1 MGNTKLMRCSCAD
14 KRDSTSWNP
23 TPNGAVGPSAPP
35 ELAATAADE
44 GAGSPA
50 GGAASSGGAAG
61 GAAGAAAA
69 NSLKPTSAYT
79 RRMMMENGIL
89 TDKDLLRRM
98 MGWKEKPVVLKVS
111 DEPGADGL
119 KEQAVSDEENKDA
132 DKLTKSDGSVK
143 VSVPYTFDA
152 SRPQGLRCQAGMDC
166 VKIKME
172 CETKETFECAKH
184 AACCHKN
191 AMKDKQKWE
200 LEDLERVA
208 TQKREQAE
216 KAAFKKKVE
225 ELNKREENIKVY
237 GIRQAEKEKLEAL
250 VKSKE
255 EEVKAKRTE
264 LENIIKEN
272 IAKKAELKEW
282 RLSKY
287 AEVSAKEAALN
298 KRDAELKSKEME
310 LEKIKE
316 KINTEL
322 GKRRDRVTEIIQKRE
337 RQVEDKERELD
348 IKFDKLKA
356 ETRDALDAK
365 DLAEKAFNTPLPP
378 PEKSEADAA
387 GKDGKP

>member
-119 KEQAVSDEENKDA
+119 KEQDVSDEENKDA

-272 IAKKAELKEW
+272 IAKKAELK
-282 RLSKY
+282 
-287 AEVSAKEAALN
+287 A
-298 KRDAELKSKEME
+298 KEME

-378 PEKSEADAA
+378 PEKSEADAKKAKAASAAPA
-387 GKDGKP
+387 GP